1 MDSEAAVI
9 RAEMS
14 QTKAELDY
22 KISQLQRKAKDMTP
36 RSVVETVPGV
46 VGSEKIRTRGTADT
60 VFVDL
65 HLWVDPRTPLGEA
78 HALSHVVKDRLMA
91 RYPQIADAIIHI
103 EPPPDGMRAG

>member
-36 RSVVETVPGV
+36 RSVVSRVMPERALDYALGSVLTV
-46 VGSEKIRTRGTADT
+46 VGARMAWGRYRA
-60 VFVDL
+60 
-65 HLWVDPRTPLGEA
+65 RRNRR
-78 HALSHVVKDRLMA
+78 DRL
-91 RYPQIADAIIHI
+91 RTSLQTSSSW
-103 EPPPDGMRAG
+103 

>member
-36 RSVVETVPGV
+36 RSVVSRVMPERALDYALGSLLTV
-46 VGSEKIRTRGTADT
+46 VGARMAWGRYRAQ
-60 VFVDL
+60 
-65 HLWVDPRTPLGEA
+65 RNRR
-78 HALSHVVKDRLMA
+78 DRL
-91 RYPQIADAIIHI
+91 RTSLQTSSSW
-103 EPPPDGMRAG
+103 

>member
-36 RSVVETVPGV
+36 RSVVSRVMPERSLDYALGSVLTL
-46 VGSEKIRTRGTADT
+46 VGARMAWGQFRA
-60 VFVDL
+60 
-65 HLWVDPRTPLGEA
+65 RRNRRA
-78 HALSHVVKDRLMA
+78 RL
-91 RYPQIADAIIHI
+91 
-103 EPPPDGMRAG
+103 RATLQASNGW

>member
-36 RSVVETVPGV
+36 RSVVRRVMPERMLDYALGGV
-46 VGSEKIRTRGTADT
+46 LTLVGARMALGRYRAYRNRRERLRAS
-60 VFVDL
+60 L
-65 HLWVDPRTPLGEA
+65 HT
-78 HALSHVVKDRLMA
+78 SHSR
-91 RYPQIADAIIHI
+91 
-103 EPPPDGMRAG
+103 

>member
-36 RSVVETVPGV
+36 RSVVSRYMPERSLDYAIGSALTL
-46 VGSEKIRTRGTADT
+46 VGAKMAWGRFQAQRHRRE
-60 VFVDL
+60 
-65 HLWVDPRTPLGEA
+65 
-78 HALSHVVKDRLMA
+78 RL
-91 RYPQIADAIIHI
+91 
-103 EPPPDGMRAG
+103 RASLQAGSCW